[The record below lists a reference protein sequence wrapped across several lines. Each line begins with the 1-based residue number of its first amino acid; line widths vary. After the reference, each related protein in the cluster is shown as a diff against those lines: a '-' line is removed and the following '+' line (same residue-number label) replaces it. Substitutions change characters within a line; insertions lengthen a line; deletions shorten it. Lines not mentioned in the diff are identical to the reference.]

1 MQAKNSATA
10 IGLCAIALWSTLAL
24 LTAATEGIP
33 PFQLMM
39 MTFAIAALVG
49 LISWM
54 FRPGA
59 WKALLQPWPVWLL
72 GVGGLFGYHA
82 VYFAALRLAPPAEA
96 GLIAYLWPLLIVIF
110 SALLPGERL
119 RVFHIFGALLG
130 FAGVVALALGR
141 GGVSVSAAS
150 IPGYLLAFACAFI
163 WSGYSVLSR
172 FFATAPTDS
181 VVGFCLVT
189 AILAVP
195 FHIAFETTV
204 IPTQTSLW
212 LAVFG
217 LGLGPVGLAFYAWD
231 RGVKQGDIRLLGVV
245 SYATPILSTSI
256 LVIAGYAGATPSLGI
271 ACLLI
276 VAGALMASQDKLFK
290 QRDGIDPKNRREAAS
305 PEKLS

>member
-276 VAGALMASQDKLFK
+276 VVGALMASQDKLFK